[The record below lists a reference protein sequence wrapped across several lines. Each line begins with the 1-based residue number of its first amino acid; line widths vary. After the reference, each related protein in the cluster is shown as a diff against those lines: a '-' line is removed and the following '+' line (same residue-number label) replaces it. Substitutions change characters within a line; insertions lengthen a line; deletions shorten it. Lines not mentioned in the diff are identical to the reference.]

1 MLGRSKSTKS
11 AGEPARPT
19 LQILKEI
26 EEQTDQEISKENA
39 KLVSARPSD
48 YIIRPEVWPPKTKII
63 AEEDDGL
70 RAPLASLYS
79 ICIEAVLRLPPG
91 DLASVSLPET
101 CVEELLA
108 RLRAQNRIRSLGFV
122 LSTPMRVTN

>member
-1 MLGRSKSTKS
+1 
-11 AGEPARPT
+11 
-19 LQILKEI
+19 LQSLKEI

-48 YIIRPEVWPPKTKII
+48 YILRPEVWPPKTII
-63 AEEDDGL
+63 EEGDDGR
-70 RAPLASLYS
+70 RALASLYS

-91 DLASVSLPET
+91 HLASVSLPET

-122 LSTPMRVTN
+122 LSTPMKVKD